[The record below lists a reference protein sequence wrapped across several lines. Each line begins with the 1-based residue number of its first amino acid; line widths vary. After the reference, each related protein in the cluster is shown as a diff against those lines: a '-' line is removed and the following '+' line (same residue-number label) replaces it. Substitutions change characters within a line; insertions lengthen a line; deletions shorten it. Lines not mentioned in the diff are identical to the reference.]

1 MARMY
6 AITTSYFTVRED
18 KWRIRMKIK
27 LISISAGLL
36 TLALGL
42 AACSE
47 TTPGTNANANRAAAN
62 ANLNAN
68 NTAVVV
74 NANSTNSNSNKWN
87 SNISKEDYD
96 KDKAGYEKGKTTTE
110 TIGTGLNDSYLWFKT
125 RSALAMVNDLRD
137 STISV
142 SVNEEV
148 VTLAGT
154 VANAA
159 HKAEAE
165 KTAKGVTGVKSVK
178 NDLKVSA
185 TDSMTNQVVNG
196 NTKPAANTNTNK
208 K

>member
-1 MARMY
+1 
-6 AITTSYFTVRED
+6 
-18 KWRIRMKIK
+18 MKIK
-27 LISISAGLL
+27 VIAISAGLL
-36 TLALGL
+36 ALALGIV
-42 AACSE
+42 ACSG
-47 TTPGTNANANRAAAN
+47 TTTGTNTNANRAAAN

-74 NANSTNSNSNKWN
+74 NANTNNTNSNSTKWN
-87 SNISKEDYD
+87 SNISKEEYE

-110 TIGTGLNDSYLWFKT
+110 TIGTGINDSWLWFKT

-142 SVNEEV
+142 SVNEEA

-154 VANAA
+154 VASAA

-185 TDSMTNQVVNG
+185 NDSMTNQVVNG
-196 NTKPAANTNTNK
+196 NTKANTNANK
-208 K
+208 PK

>member
-1 MARMY
+1 
-6 AITTSYFTVRED
+6 
-18 KWRIRMKIK
+18 MKLKFLVI
-27 LISISAGLL
+27 LTGLL
-36 TLALGL
+36 AL
-42 AACSE
+42 AAVFIACSG

-74 NANSTNSNSNKWN
+74 NSNAATNSNRWN
-87 SNISKEDYD
+87 SNISKEDYE
-96 KDKAGYEKGKTTTE
+96 KDKAGYEKNKSTTE
-110 TIGTGLNDSYLWFKT
+110 VIGTGINDSWLWFKV
-125 RSALAMVNDLRD
+125 RSALAMANDLRD

-142 SVNEEV
+142 SVSNEV

-159 HKAEAE
+159 QKASAE

-185 TDSMTNQVVNG
+185 GDSITNQMVNG
-196 NTKPAANTNTNK
+196 NTKAKTNTAANK